1 MNTAL
6 EDIIDHSEEFLDITG
21 RIQSEQVA
29 SYDDV
34 VSIESAFPGFITSR
48 CDIHGLTETAS
59 LENFGKIKDAVVNAV
74 KAIIEKIKAFIR
86 GIINFFKGG
95 SKGGGSSGTEV
106 AKKIEKAEEKLQDNI
121 KKAEEKPQ
129 DNIKKADSTYKGY
142 NPYEN
147 AEDRD
152 EIGDIKVLHTAVLNS
167 KINNISSQEILQL
180 FLHRK
185 ITVDTFFSLEISKD
199 LDFPLLWGG
208 IDEQLKVMSLFDK
221 VKWQALP
228 ERFKRIISDIPEGED
243 ETVTETTRH
252 GERKTPVS
260 TYGNLRVRDL
270 DNWGEGDDKDLL
282 RSFLID
288 FLKDTDWY
296 NNKVLYPFLNK
307 YTNVSVRRLSS
318 TGSEDVEENVT
329 LYPLLKLLI
338 TPRKT
343 LVKENSGLEKNPATP
358 TLEHVKDTLEKVVT
372 PYTEKLKDILQVI
385 DKVLDVM
392 EAYSKKY
399 DKETPQRRKVIDLFF
414 SGASGTGLTF
424 FNMLGHISAASR
436 AVGLVLTK
444 FRNMIEDSDKLAER
458 ISKASASLEE
468 KLTNLKEGWVKPET
482 EEDIMRALEDPN
494 VKGIVF

>member
-6 EDIIDHSEEFLDITG
+6 EDILDHSEEFLDITG

-95 SKGGGSSGTEV
+95 SGGGGSSGTEV

-152 EIGDIKVLHTAVLNS
+152 ENGSIRVLHTGVNS
-167 KINNISSQEILQL
+167 KINDISSQEILQL

-243 ETVTETTRH
+243 ETVTETTRR

-270 DNWGEGDDKDLL
+270 DNWGEGDDKGLL

-288 FLKDTDWY
+288 FLKDTDY
-296 NNKVLYPFLNK
+296 YGNKVLYPFLNK
-307 YTNVSVRRLSS
+307 YTEGSVQKMSR
-318 TGSEDVEENVT
+318 TGSGDVEENVT

-343 LVKENSGLEKNPATP
+343 LVKEDSDLEKNPATP

-399 DKETPQRRKVIDLFF
+399 DKETPQRQKVIDLFF

>member
-1 MNTAL
+1 M
-6 EDIIDHSEEFLDITG
+6 
-21 RIQSEQVA
+21 
-29 SYDDV
+29 
-34 VSIESAFPGFITSR
+34 
-48 CDIHGLTETAS
+48 
-59 LENFGKIKDAVVNAV
+59 
-74 KAIIEKIKAFIR
+74 
-86 GIINFFKGG
+86 
-95 SKGGGSSGTEV
+95 
-106 AKKIEKAEEKLQDNI
+106 
-121 KKAEEKPQ
+121 
-129 DNIKKADSTYKGY
+129 
-142 NPYEN
+142 
-147 AEDRD
+147 
-152 EIGDIKVLHTAVLNS
+152 NS
-167 KINNISSQEILQL
+167 KINDISSQEILQL

-243 ETVTETTRH
+243 ETVTETTRR

-270 DNWGEGDDKDLL
+270 DNWGEGDDKGLL

-288 FLKDTDWY
+288 FLKDTDY
-296 NNKVLYPFLNK
+296 YGNKVLYPFLNK
-307 YTNVSVRRLSS
+307 YTEGSVQKMSR
-318 TGSEDVEENVT
+318 TGSGDVEENVT

-343 LVKENSGLEKNPATP
+343 LVKEDSDLEKNPATP

-399 DKETPQRRKVIDLFF
+399 DKETPQRQKVIDLFF